1 MVTMPAARAIDR
13 FAPRRAR
20 ARSRA
25 LVAIAAAVACAAA
38 CVAAFAPRAGAGDED
53 DATLDVPERAFR
65 AILSDEEMREYTA
78 LSELRRDGWQQR
90 FWKSNDPDPTTARN
104 ERYEEHERRLAKA
117 RELFAAGGPLRWD
130 DRCEALVRYGEPL
143 VRVEDGGEVHSRTG
157 LDPPRE
163 RWLYKQVFLYM
174 EDRNLDGRFEFGIS
188 SQASNIAMIDHFGEE
203 ESFIRDQ
210 PNDVENPILDFEGR
224 PEVEEHFP
232 DFSPQKLIKML
243 DKGREAWVKEPRAYV
258 TERTGRE
265 IPFYFDLSTFRAAD
279 SAKGG
284 AEIVVNY
291 LIPYEPLAR
300 DERGVWVERRTV
312 VFDEEQNTVG
322 TTIEAIEQGPPEGDA
337 ATEWIVNT
345 ATIGVAPGK
354 YQIANRVVDLVSPG
368 REMGLSRTDA
378 DVPDYGSGEL
388 AMSDVLFGAA
398 IEAVSEG
405 RARGAVGAGVV
416 RRGWRIVPMPVRRF
430 DRRTTPHIYFEVY
443 NLTRDGAGRY
453 KYQVDYTLAKREPRG
468 FLAAIRGVFRGT
480 LTAGVAVT
488 FDREVS
494 TPESENWIE
503 IDTRELPPDT
513 YFLESRVR
521 DAVSGREVSRRESF
535 VIVGEAR

>member
-1 MVTMPAARAIDR
+1 MSAARTTDR
-13 FAPRRAR
+13 LVRMRAC
-20 ARSRA
+20 ARA
-25 LVAIAAAVACAAA
+25 LVVVAAASACIAGLVAGLAERAAA
-38 CVAAFAPRAGAGDED
+38 KDED
-53 DATLDVPERAFR
+53 DATLDAAERAFR
-65 AILSDEEMREYTA
+65 AILSEEEMREYTA
-78 LSELRRDGWQQR
+78 LSELRRDDWQQR
-90 FWKSNDPDPTTARN
+90 FWKLSDPDPTTARN
-104 ERYEEHERRLAKA
+104 ERLEEHERRMAKA
-117 RELFAAGGPLRWD
+117 RELFAGGGPLRWD

-143 VRVEDGGEVHSRTG
+143 VRVEDGGEVHSRIG
-157 LDPPRE
+157 FDPPRE
-163 RWLYKQVFLYM
+163 RWLYREVFLYM

-210 PNDVENPILDFEGR
+210 QNEVENPILDFEGR

-265 IPFYFDLSTFRAAD
+265 IPFYFDVSTFRAAD
-279 SAKGG
+279 SAKG
-284 AEIVVNY
+284 ASEIVVNF
-291 LIPYEPLAR
+291 LIPYEPLTR

-322 TTIEAIEQGPPEGDA
+322 TAIEALEQGPPAGEA
-337 ATEWIVNT
+337 STEWIVNS
-345 ATIGVAPGK
+345 ATLPVAPGK

-378 DVPDYGSGEL
+378 TVPDYGSGEF

-398 IEAVSEG
+398 IEAVPAGGE
-405 RARGAVGAGVV
+405 RGAGVV

-443 NLTRDGAGRY
+443 NVTRNDAGRY
-453 KYQVDYTLAKREPRG
+453 TYQVDYTLTKREPRG
-468 FLAAIRGVFRGT
+468 FLAAIRGVFKGT
-480 LTAGVAVT
+480 LSAGVAVT
-488 FDREVS
+488 FERDVS
-494 TPESENWIE
+494 TPESDNWIE
-503 IDTRELPPDT
+503 IDTHELPPDT

-521 DAVSGREVSRRESF
+521 DTATGREVSRRESF
-535 VIVGEAR
+535 VIVGETR